1 MLARLRSLVKV
12 LRRRDQFEHEM
23 RDEMSQHLE
32 LYAADLQRSGLTH
45 EEAYRRARIE
55 FGGLDATKDDCRQA
69 RGVRLLDQFGQDL
82 RHAVRLMRK
91 TPGFTAAAV
100 LSLALGIGANTAIF
114 SLMDAVLLRTLPL
127 PNVGEVV
134 FLAHGTSRENHSI
147 SGNYPL
153 LERYATLSQV
163 FSGVTAYSATTFKVR
178 TGETLESV
186 AGLWVSGNF
195 HGVLGVPMAHGRGL
209 SAERDREPGRAM
221 IAVISDHYWA
231 RAFGR
236 DPSVLGR
243 TITADGHTVT
253 IVGVTAPEFTGLIPG
268 RIPEITLPL
277 SIRAINE
284 PGYLTMHDTWTNLTM
299 VARVRSEVKE
309 QAALAASDA
318 AFQQYM
324 SQPENQW
331 IRKMDAEGFAN
342 AQLVPAARGTTGLRR
357 EYETALDVLMGMVAV
372 VLLIAS
378 VNVANLLLVRGAAR
392 SREVAIRLCIG
403 GARSRL
409 VRQFLTES
417 VLLAIIGGGLG
428 LLFAYFGTAGI
439 MSLFSALEVPLQ
451 IDVTPNV
458 RVLLFTAG
466 VSALAGIAFGLLPA
480 LRSTSLD
487 LSPALKTGVMPA
499 PAVRRWSASQ
509 MLVVSQ
515 VALSLMVLAIA
526 ALLVRSLYNLRTQ
539 DMGFERGNVL
549 IFTMDTFSTTVR
561 PEARAGLF
569 ADVLTR
575 VESLPGVTS
584 ASASTSTPIHTGGNA
599 RFLHLPP
606 GIEAPN
612 TVAGRAAWMNFISPA
627 YFDTLGIKFTRG
639 RAFTDRDHATSE
651 RVAII
656 NQHLARFLFGDRDPI
671 GMTVSFQNDEKPPM
685 TIVGLV
691 EDTHQR
697 NLREMPPRTIYMP
710 LMQAEPT
717 PAQAMVVMR
726 TSQDPASL
734 GGAAVASVR
743 EVSRDIVVR
752 YVRTIDQQIDASLTR
767 ERVLAALS
775 GGFAGLAVLLSA
787 IGLYGVMSYS
797 VTRRSREI
805 GIRLA
810 LGSAPARV
818 LGQVLRQS
826 LLVSIAGIGIGLA
839 GAYAATRLLTS
850 FLFDLSPRDP
860 VTFAAVCLVLLAIS
874 LFAGFL
880 PARRA
885 AGLDPLVAIR
895 RE

>member
-1 MLARLRSLVKV
+1 MR
-12 LRRRDQFEHEM
+12 EEM
-23 RDEMSQHLE
+23 QQHLE
-32 LYAADLQRSGLTH
+32 LHAADLRHAGLKSDD
-45 EEAYRRARIE
+45 AYRRARVE

-69 RGVRLLDQFGQDL
+69 RGVRLIDQLGQDF
-82 RHAVRLMRK
+82 RHAARLMRK

-114 SLMDAVLLRTLPL
+114 TLLDAVLLRTLPL
-127 PNVGEVV
+127 PNVGELV

-153 LERYATLSQV
+153 LERYASLSDV

-186 AGLWVSGNF
+186 TGLWASGNF
-195 HGVLGVPMAHGRGL
+195 HGVLGVPMAHGRGF

-221 IAVISDHYWA
+221 IAVISDGYWS
-231 RAFGR
+231 RAFAR

-243 TITADGHTVT
+243 PVTADGHTVT

-268 RIPEITLPL
+268 RNPEITLPI
-277 SIRAINE
+277 SIRAISE

-299 VARVRSEVKE
+299 VARVRSDVTG
-309 QAALAASDA
+309 QAALAATDVV
-318 AFQQYM
+318 FQQYM
-324 SQPENQW
+324 SEPENRW
-331 IRKMDAEGFAN
+331 IRAMDADGFAQ

-357 EYETALDVLMGMVAV
+357 DYETALDVLMGMVAV
-372 VLLIAS
+372 VLAIAS

-403 GARSRL
+403 GGRGRL
-409 VRQFLTES
+409 IRQFLTES
-417 VLLAIIGGGLG
+417 LLLSMAGGGLG
-428 LLFAYFGTAGI
+428 LVFAYFGTAGI
-439 MSLFSALEVPLQ
+439 LSLFSALEVPLL

-458 RVLLFTAG
+458 RVLLFTGA

-480 LRSTSLD
+480 LRSTRID
-487 LSPALKTGVMPA
+487 VSPTLKAGVMPA
-499 PAVRRWSASQ
+499 PAVRRWPASQ
-509 MLVVSQ
+509 MLVASQ
-515 VALSLMVLAIA
+515 VALSVMVLAIA

-539 DMGFERGNVL
+539 DMGFEPGNL
-549 IFTMDTFSTTVR
+549 LLFTMDTFATTVR
-561 PEARAGLF
+561 PDARAELY
-569 ADVLTR
+569 AEVLAR
-575 VESLPGVTS
+575 VRSLPGVTA

-606 GIEAPN
+606 HLQAPN
-612 TVAGRAAWMNFISPA
+612 TVAGRAAWMNFISPG
-627 YFDTLGIKFTRG
+627 YFATLGIRMFRG
-639 RAFTDRDHATSE
+639 RTFTDRDSMSSA
-651 RVAII
+651 RVAIV
-656 NQHLARFLFGDRDPI
+656 NQHLSRFLFGDRNPI
-671 GMTVSFQNDEKPPM
+671 GLTVSFQNEEKRPM

-691 EDTHQR
+691 EDTHQM

-710 LMQAEPT
+710 LAQVEPT
-717 PAQAMVVMR
+717 PPQVMVVMR
-726 TSQDPASL
+726 TAQDPAWL

-743 EVSRDIVVR
+743 EASRDIVVR
-752 YVRTIDQQIDASLTR
+752 YVRTIDRQIDASLTR

-775 GGFAGLAVLLSA
+775 GGFAGLAVVLSA

-810 LGSAPARV
+810 LGSARGRV

-839 GAYAATRLLTS
+839 GAYGATRLLTS

-860 VTFAAVCLVLLAIS
+860 VTFVVVCLILLVIS
-874 LFAGFL
+874 LVAGFL

-895 RE
+895 RD